1 MKGGFL
7 PAAATMAIV
16 ADAAAREANLS
27 RFAPR
32 VANYLRGKRNLKY
45 VGDAVDFAGGVARRL
60 GYGKKGSK
68 GKGMR
73 RRSC

>member
-7 PAAATMAIV
+7 PAAVTMAL
-16 ADAAAREANLS
+16 ADAAARQANLS
-27 RFAPR
+27 RFAPG
-32 VANYLRGKRNLKY
+32 VANYLRGKKNLKY